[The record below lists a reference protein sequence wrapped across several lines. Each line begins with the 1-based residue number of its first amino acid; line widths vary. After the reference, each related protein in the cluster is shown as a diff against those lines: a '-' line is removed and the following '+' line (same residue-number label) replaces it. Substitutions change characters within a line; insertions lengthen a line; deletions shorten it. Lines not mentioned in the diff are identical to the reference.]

1 MARKKVE
8 TSNKTTTTTPA
19 PAQTEIQWPAI
30 RVKDELECREL
41 IPDQIYVIDDFLSR
55 EECALFSKFITGLPL
70 VATPP
75 PKKGEATRVN
85 HRISFQSEGFATA
98 IYNAISPHLPP
109 LPCSEIRAGDAVPA
123 GCNSNIRLYKYGPG
137 EYFGPHYDESV
148 KNKDTGWWSEWTVLV
163 YVTGQEDGV
172 DGGQTV
178 FFKPVNGSKKNT
190 EEIVPPLTRGSVLIH
205 RHGRACMLHEG
216 REVKAGTK
224 LVLRSDIMF
233 TRSP

>member
-1 MARKKVE
+1 MARKKTE
-8 TSNKTTTTTPA
+8 TPNRASTTKQTPI
-19 PAQTEIQWPAI
+19 QSELQWPAI
-30 RVKDELECREL
+30 SVKEGLECRE
-41 IPDQIYVIDDFLSR
+41 IAPDQIYVIDEFLSP

-70 VATPP
+70 AATPP

-85 HRISFQSEGFATA
+85 HRISFQSKDFAVT
-98 IYNAISPHLPP
+98 IYNALSPHLPA
-109 LPCSEIRAGDAVPA
+109 LPCSETRVSDAAPA

-148 KNKDTGWWSEWTVLV
+148 RDKDTGWWSEWTVLV
-163 YVTGQEDGV
+163 YVTGQEDGI

-178 FFKPVNGSKKNT
+178 FFKPIPGSKINT

-233 TRSP
+233 TRPS

>member
-1 MARKKVE
+1 MARKKTE
-8 TSNKTTTTTPA
+8 TPNKATTAKQTPV
-19 PAQTEIQWPAI
+19 QSEVQWPAI
-30 RVKDELECREL
+30 SVKEGLECREL

-85 HRISFQSEGFATA
+85 HRISFQSKDFATT
-98 IYNAISPHLPP
+98 IYNSISPHLPL
-109 LPCSEIRAGDAVPA
+109 LPCSEIRAPDAMHV

-148 KNKDTGWWSEWTVLV
+148 RDAATGWWSEWTVLV

-172 DGGQTV
+172 EGGQTV
-178 FFKPVNGSKKNT
+178 FFRPLSGSKKDT
-190 EEIVPPLTRGSVLIH
+190 EEIVPPLARGSVLIH
-205 RHGRACMLHEG
+205 RHGRAYQSN
-216 REVKAGTK
+216 VTAVVIQ
-224 LVLRSDIMF
+224 LVPNDK
-233 TRSP
+233 PAK

>member
-1 MARKKVE
+1 MARKKTE
-8 TSNKTTTTTPA
+8 TTNKASAAKPPT
-19 PAQTEIQWPAI
+19 QSEIQWPAI
-30 RVKDELECREL
+30 SVKQGLECREL
-41 IPDQIYVIDDFLSR
+41 IPDQIYIIDDFLSR
-55 EECALFSKFITGLPL
+55 EESALFSKFITGLPL

-85 HRISFQSEGFATA
+85 HRISFQSKDFAA
-98 IYNAISPHLPP
+98 IVYNAISPHLPP
-109 LPCSEIRAGDAVPA
+109 LPCSETRVSDAAPG
-123 GCNSNIRLYKYGPG
+123 GCNPNIRLYKYGPG
-137 EYFGPHYDESV
+137 EYFGPHYDESIRD
-148 KNKDTGWWSEWTVLV
+148 KDTGWWSEWTVLI

-178 FFKPVNGSKKNT
+178 FYKPVPGSRNNT

-233 TRSP
+233 TRLS

>member
-1 MARKKVE
+1 MPRKKTE
-8 TSNKTTTTTPA
+8 LLHQTSVTQSRPT
-19 PAQTEIQWPAI
+19 QGELQWPTI
-30 RVKDELECREL
+30 GVKEGLECQEL
-41 IPDQIYVIDDFLSR
+41 IPDQIYIIDDFLSR

-85 HRISFQSEGFATA
+85 HRISFQSKDFAEV
-98 IYNAISPHLPP
+98 IYNALSPHLPP
-109 LPCSEIRAGDAVPA
+109 LPCSETRVSDAVPA

-148 KNKDTGWWSEWTVLV
+148 RDKGTGWWSEWTVLI
-163 YVTGQEDGV
+163 YISGREDGI

-178 FFKPVNGSKKNT
+178 FFKPIPGSKKNT
-190 EEIVPPLTRGSVLIH
+190 EEIVPPLTRGSALIH

-233 TRSP
+233 TYPS